1 MKSLFYSNHNNLHQ
15 QESAKTGLKF
25 KNFLQEPP
33 GGDNEKPT
41 RSVLKEKEGEKKGM
55 EGRRMEGEKWRQAG
69 RGLVLLGPSENAVH
83 ERPSVKSLQNL
94 LVS

>member
-1 MKSLFYSNHNNLHQ
+1 MKSLFYLNLNNLHQ

-33 GGDNEKPT
+33 GGENEKST
-41 RSVLKEKEGEKKGM
+41 RSVLSEREGEKKGM
-55 EGRRMEGEKWRQAG
+55 RMEGEKWRQAG
-69 RGLVLLGPSENAVH
+69 RGLVLVGPSENAVQ
-83 ERPSVKSLQNL
+83 ERPSVKTLQNL